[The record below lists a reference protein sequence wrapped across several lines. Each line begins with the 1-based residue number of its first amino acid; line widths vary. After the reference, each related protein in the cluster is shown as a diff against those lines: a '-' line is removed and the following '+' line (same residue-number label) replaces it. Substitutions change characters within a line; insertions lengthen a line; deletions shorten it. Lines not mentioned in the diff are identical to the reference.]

1 MNKRNK
7 ICALI
12 ATCIIAVAGTLAGCN
27 NNEANENSTSEKN
40 KLTSDNKKFVN
51 LNEYILEENK
61 EMQQLLY
68 SFNKDYATA
77 AADNM
82 NKFDTLIA
90 KYGYSFSSKE
100 AIAEYHAI
108 VELEEEYLDKFTAKE
123 LAQIEE
129 LQIKQVMEKEN
140 NL

>member
-7 ICALI
+7 ISTLI
-12 ATCIIAVAGTLAGCN
+12 AACIIAIAGTLAGCN
-27 NNEANENSTSEKN
+27 NKKSE
-40 KLTSDNKKFVN
+40 SDNKVEVN
-51 LNEYILEENK
+51 LNEYFLEENK
-61 EMQQLLY
+61 ELQELLY

-100 AIAEYHAI
+100 AVAEYHAI

-129 LQIKQVMEKEN
+129 LQIKQIMEKEN

>member
-7 ICALI
+7 IGALI
-12 ATCIIAVAGTLAGCN
+12 VACIIAIAGTLAGCN
-27 NNEANENSTSEKN
+27 NKKSE
-40 KLTSDNKKFVN
+40 SDNKVEVN

-61 EMQQLLY
+61 ELQELLY

-77 AADNM
+77 VADNM

-100 AIAEYHAI
+100 AVTEYNAI
-108 VELEEEYLDKFTAKE
+108 VEQEEEYLDKFTAEE

-129 LQIKQVMEKEN
+129 LQIKQIMEKEN

>member
-1 MNKRNK
+1 MNRRNK
-7 ICALI
+7 IGALI
-12 ATCIIAVAGTLAGCN
+12 ATCIIAIAGTLAGCN
-27 NNEANENSTSEKN
+27 NKKSE
-40 KLTSDNKKFVN
+40 SDNKVEVN
-51 LNEYILEENK
+51 LNEYFLEENK
-61 EMQQLLY
+61 ELQELLY

-100 AIAEYHAI
+100 AVAEYHAI

-129 LQIKQVMEKEN
+129 LQIKQIMEKGN

>member
-1 MNKRNK
+1 MNRRNK
-7 ICALI
+7 IGALI
-12 ATCIIAVAGTLAGCN
+12 VACIIAIAGTLAGCN
-27 NNEANENSTSEKN
+27 NKKSE
-40 KLTSDNKKFVN
+40 SDNKVEVN
-51 LNEYILEENK
+51 LNEYFFEENK
-61 EMQQLLY
+61 ELRELLY

-100 AIAEYHAI
+100 AVAKYHAI

-129 LQIKQVMEKEN
+129 LQIKQIMEKEN

>member
-1 MNKRNK
+1 MNRRNK
-7 ICALI
+7 IGALTV
-12 ATCIIAVAGTLAGCN
+12 ACIIAIAGTLPGCYN
-27 NNEANENSTSEKN
+27 KKSE
-40 KLTSDNKKFVN
+40 SDNKVEVN
-51 LNEYILEENK
+51 LNEYFLEENK
-61 EMQQLLY
+61 ELRELLY

-77 AADNM
+77 VADNM
-82 NKFDTLIA
+82 KKFDTLIA

-100 AIAEYHAI
+100 AVAEYNAI

-129 LQIKQVMEKEN
+129 LQIKQIMEKEN

>member
-1 MNKRNK
+1 MNRRNK
-7 ICALI
+7 IGALI
-12 ATCIIAVAGTLAGCN
+12 VACIIAVAGTLPGCN
-27 NNEANENSTSEKN
+27 NKKSE
-40 KLTSDNKKFVN
+40 SDNKVEVN
-51 LNEYILEENK
+51 LNEYFLEENK
-61 EMQQLLY
+61 ELQELLY

-100 AIAEYHAI
+100 AVAEYHAI
-108 VELEEEYLDKFTAKE
+108 VELEEEYLDKFTAEE

-129 LQIKQVMEKEN
+129 LQIKQIMEKEN

>member
-7 ICALI
+7 FMALA
-12 ATCIIAVAGTLAGCN
+12 ATGIIAVAGTLPGCN
-27 NNEANENSTSEKN
+27 NKKSE
-40 KLTSDNKKFVN
+40 SDNKVEVN
-51 LNEYILEENK
+51 LNEYFLEENK
-61 EMQQLLY
+61 ELQELLY

-100 AIAEYHAI
+100 AVAEYHAI

-129 LQIKQVMEKEN
+129 LQIKQIMEKEN

>member
-1 MNKRNK
+1 MNRRNK
-7 ICALI
+7 IGALI
-12 ATCIIAVAGTLAGCN
+12 VACIIAVAGTLPGCN
-27 NNEANENSTSEKN
+27 NKKSE
-40 KLTSDNKKFVN
+40 SDNKVEVN
-51 LNEYILEENK
+51 LNEYFLEENK
-61 EMQQLLY
+61 ELQELLY

-100 AIAEYHAI
+100 AVAEYHAI

-140 NL
+140 NQ

>member
-1 MNKRNK
+1 MNRRNK
-7 ICALI
+7 IGALI
-12 ATCIIAVAGTLAGCN
+12 VACIIAIAGTLAGCN
-27 NNEANENSTSEKN
+27 NKKSE
-40 KLTSDNKKFVN
+40 SDNKVEVN
-51 LNEYILEENK
+51 LNEYFFEENK
-61 EMQQLLY
+61 ELRELLY

-100 AIAEYHAI
+100 AVAEYHAI

-129 LQIKQVMEKEN
+129 LQIKQIMEKEN

>member
-7 ICALI
+7 ISTLI
-12 ATCIIAVAGTLAGCN
+12 AACIIAIAGTLAGCN
-27 NNEANENSTSEKN
+27 NKKSE
-40 KLTSDNKKFVN
+40 SDNKVEVN
-51 LNEYILEENK
+51 LNEYFLEENK
-61 EMQQLLY
+61 ELQELLY

-77 AADNM
+77 VADNM

-100 AIAEYHAI
+100 AVAEYHAI

-129 LQIKQVMEKEN
+129 LQIKQIMEKEN

>member
-1 MNKRNK
+1 MNRRNK
-7 ICALI
+7 IGALI
-12 ATCIIAVAGTLAGCN
+12 VACIIAVAGTLPGCN
-27 NNEANENSTSEKN
+27 NKKSE
-40 KLTSDNKKFVN
+40 SDNKVEVN
-51 LNEYILEENK
+51 LNEYFLEENK
-61 EMQQLLY
+61 ELQELLY

-100 AIAEYHAI
+100 AVAEYHAI
-108 VELEEEYLDKFTAKE
+108 VEQEEEYLDKFTAKE

-129 LQIKQVMEKEN
+129 LQIKQIMEKEN

>member
-1 MNKRNK
+1 MNRRNK
-7 ICALI
+7 IGALI
-12 ATCIIAVAGTLAGCN
+12 VACIIAVAGTLPGCN
-27 NNEANENSTSEKN
+27 NKKSE
-40 KLTSDNKKFVN
+40 SDNKVEVN
-51 LNEYILEENK
+51 LNEYFLEENK
-61 EMQQLLY
+61 ELQELLY

-100 AIAEYHAI
+100 AVAEYHAI
-108 VELEEEYLDKFTAKE
+108 VEQEEEYLDKFTAEE

>member
-7 ICALI
+7 ISTLI
-12 ATCIIAVAGTLAGCN
+12 AACIVAIAGTLAGCN
-27 NNEANENSTSEKN
+27 NKKSE
-40 KLTSDNKKFVN
+40 SDNKVEVN
-51 LNEYILEENK
+51 LNEYFLEENK
-61 EMQQLLY
+61 ELQELLY

-100 AIAEYHAI
+100 AVAEYHAI

-129 LQIKQVMEKEN
+129 LQIKQIMEKEN

>member
-1 MNKRNK
+1 MIYITSK
-7 ICALI
+7 IKFMALI
-12 ATCIIAVAGTLAGCN
+12 ATCIIAVASTLAGCN
-27 NNEANENSTSEKN
+27 NKKSE
-40 KLTSDNKKFVN
+40 SDNKVEVN
-51 LNEYILEENK
+51 LNEYFLEENK
-61 EMQQLLY
+61 ELRELLY

-100 AIAEYHAI
+100 AVEEYNAI
-108 VELEEEYLDKFTAKE
+108 VELEEEYLDKFTAEE

-129 LQIKQVMEKEN
+129 LQIKQAMEKEN

>member
-7 ICALI
+7 FMAL
-12 ATCIIAVAGTLAGCN
+12 AAAGTIAVAGTLPGCN
-27 NNEANENSTSEKN
+27 NKKSE
-40 KLTSDNKKFVN
+40 SDNKVEVN
-51 LNEYILEENK
+51 LNEYFLEENK
-61 EMQQLLY
+61 ELQKLLY

-77 AADNM
+77 VADNTK
-82 NKFDTLIA
+82 KFDTLIA

-100 AIAEYHAI
+100 AVAEYHAI

-129 LQIKQVMEKEN
+129 LQIKQIMEKEN

>member
-7 ICALI
+7 IGALI
-12 ATCIIAVAGTLAGCN
+12 VACIIAIAGTLAGCN
-27 NNEANENSTSEKN
+27 NKKSE
-40 KLTSDNKKFVN
+40 SDNKVEVN

-77 AADNM
+77 VADNM
-82 NKFDTLIA
+82 NKFDTIIA

-100 AIAEYHAI
+100 AVAEYHAI
-108 VELEEEYLDKFTAKE
+108 VEQEEEYLDKFTAEE

-129 LQIKQVMEKEN
+129 LQIKQIMEKEN
-140 NL
+140 N

>member
-1 MNKRNK
+1 MNRRNK
-7 ICALI
+7 ISTLI
-12 ATCIIAVAGTLAGCN
+12 AACIIAIAGTLAGCN
-27 NNEANENSTSEKN
+27 NKKSE
-40 KLTSDNKKFVN
+40 SDNKVEVN
-51 LNEYILEENK
+51 LNEYFLEENK
-61 EMQQLLY
+61 ELRELLY

-100 AIAEYHAI
+100 AVAEYHTI
-108 VELEEEYLDKFTAKE
+108 VEQEEEYLDKFTAKE

-129 LQIKQVMEKEN
+129 LQIKQIMEKEN

>member
-7 ICALI
+7 FMAL
-12 ATCIIAVAGTLAGCN
+12 AAAGIIAVAGTLPGCN
-27 NNEANENSTSEKN
+27 NKKSE
-40 KLTSDNKKFVN
+40 SDNKVEVN
-51 LNEYILEENK
+51 LNEYFLEENK
-61 EMQQLLY
+61 ELQELLY

-100 AIAEYHAI
+100 AVAEYHAI

>member
-7 ICALI
+7 FMAL
-12 ATCIIAVAGTLAGCN
+12 AAAGIIAVAGTLPGCN
-27 NNEANENSTSEKN
+27 NKKSE
-40 KLTSDNKKFVN
+40 SDNKVEVN
-51 LNEYILEENK
+51 LNEYFLEENK
-61 EMQQLLY
+61 ELQELLY

-100 AIAEYHAI
+100 AVAEYHAI
-108 VELEEEYLDKFTAKE
+108 VEVEEEYLDKFTAKE

-129 LQIKQVMEKEN
+129 LQIKQIMEKEN

>member
-7 ICALI
+7 FMAL
-12 ATCIIAVAGTLAGCN
+12 AAAGIIAVAGTLPGCN
-27 NNEANENSTSEKN
+27 NKKSESGN
-40 KLTSDNKKFVN
+40 KVEVN
-51 LNEYILEENK
+51 LNEYFLEENK
-61 EMQQLLY
+61 ELQELLY

-100 AIAEYHAI
+100 AVAEYHTI

-129 LQIKQVMEKEN
+129 LQIKQIMEKEN

>member
-7 ICALI
+7 FMAL
-12 ATCIIAVAGTLAGCN
+12 AAAGIIAVAGTLPGCN
-27 NNEANENSTSEKN
+27 NKKSE
-40 KLTSDNKKFVN
+40 SDNKVEVN
-51 LNEYILEENK
+51 LNEYFLEENK
-61 EMQQLLY
+61 ELRELLY

-90 KYGYSFSSKE
+90 KYGYSFSSE
-100 AIAEYHAI
+100 DAIAEYNAI
-108 VELEEEYLDKFTAKE
+108 VELEEEYLEKFTAEE

-129 LQIKQVMEKEN
+129 LQIKQIMEKEN

>member
-7 ICALI
+7 ISTLI
-12 ATCIIAVAGTLAGCN
+12 AACIVARAGTLAGCN
-27 NNEANENSTSEKN
+27 NKKSE
-40 KLTSDNKKFVN
+40 SDNKVEVN
-51 LNEYILEENK
+51 LNEYFLEENK
-61 EMQQLLY
+61 ELQELLY

-100 AIAEYHAI
+100 AVAEYHTI
-108 VELEEEYLDKFTAKE
+108 VEQEEEYLDKFTAKE

-129 LQIKQVMEKEN
+129 LQIKQIMEKEN

>member
-7 ICALI
+7 ISTLI
-12 ATCIIAVAGTLAGCN
+12 AACIVAIAGTLAGCN
-27 NNEANENSTSEKN
+27 NKKSE
-40 KLTSDNKKFVN
+40 SDNKVEVN
-51 LNEYILEENK
+51 LNEYFLEENK
-61 EMQQLLY
+61 ELQELLY

-90 KYGYSFSSKE
+90 KYGYSFSSNE
-100 AIAEYHAI
+100 AVAEYHAI
-108 VELEEEYLDKFTAKE
+108 VEQEEEYLDKFTAEE

>member
-1 MNKRNK
+1 MNRRNK
-7 ICALI
+7 IGALI
-12 ATCIIAVAGTLAGCN
+12 VACIIAVAGTLPGCN
-27 NNEANENSTSEKN
+27 NKKSE
-40 KLTSDNKKFVN
+40 SDNKVEVN
-51 LNEYILEENK
+51 LNEYFLEENK
-61 EMQQLLY
+61 ELQELLY

-90 KYGYSFSSKE
+90 KYGYSFSSKK
-100 AIAEYHAI
+100 AVAEYNAI
-108 VELEEEYLDKFTAKE
+108 VEQEEEYLDKFTAEE

-129 LQIKQVMEKEN
+129 LQIKQIMEKEN

>member
-7 ICALI
+7 IGALI
-12 ATCIIAVAGTLAGCN
+12 VACIIAIAGTLAGCN
-27 NNEANENSTSEKN
+27 NKKSE
-40 KLTSDNKKFVN
+40 SDNKVEVN

-68 SFNKDYATA
+68 SFNKDYATSV
-77 AADNM
+77 ADNM

-100 AIAEYHAI
+100 AVTEYNAI
-108 VELEEEYLDKFTAKE
+108 VEQEEEYLDKFTAEE

-129 LQIKQVMEKEN
+129 LQIKQIMEKEN

>member
-7 ICALI
+7 FMAL
-12 ATCIIAVAGTLAGCN
+12 AAAGIIAVAGTLPGCN
-27 NNEANENSTSEKN
+27 NKKSE
-40 KLTSDNKKFVN
+40 SDNKVEVN
-51 LNEYILEENK
+51 LNEYFLEENK
-61 EMQQLLY
+61 ELQELLY

-90 KYGYSFSSKE
+90 KYGYNFSSKE
-100 AIAEYHAI
+100 AVAEYHAI

-129 LQIKQVMEKEN
+129 LQIKQIMEKEN

>member
-7 ICALI
+7 ISTLI
-12 ATCIIAVAGTLAGCN
+12 AACIIAVAGTLPGCN
-27 NNEANENSTSEKN
+27 NKKSE
-40 KLTSDNKKFVN
+40 SDNKVEVN
-51 LNEYILEENK
+51 LNEYFLEENK
-61 EMQQLLY
+61 ELRELLY

-77 AADNM
+77 VADNM
-82 NKFDTLIA
+82 KKFDTLIA

-100 AIAEYHAI
+100 AVTEYNAI
-108 VELEEEYLDKFTAKE
+108 VEQEEEYLDKFTAEE

-129 LQIKQVMEKEN
+129 LQIKQIMEKEN

>member
-1 MNKRNK
+1 MNRRNK
-7 ICALI
+7 IGALI
-12 ATCIIAVAGTLAGCN
+12 VACIIAVAGTLPGCN
-27 NNEANENSTSEKN
+27 NKKSE
-40 KLTSDNKKFVN
+40 SDNKVEVN
-51 LNEYILEENK
+51 LNEYFLEENK
-61 EMQQLLY
+61 ELQELLY

-100 AIAEYHAI
+100 AVAEYHAI
-108 VELEEEYLDKFTAKE
+108 VEQEEEYLDKFTAEE

-129 LQIKQVMEKEN
+129 LQIKQIMEKEN

>member
-27 NNEANENSTSEKN
+27 NKKSE
-40 KLTSDNKKFVN
+40 SDNKVEVN
-51 LNEYILEENK
+51 LNEYFLEENK
-61 EMQQLLY
+61 ELQELLY

-77 AADNM
+77 VADNM

-100 AIAEYHAI
+100 AVAEYHAI

-129 LQIKQVMEKEN
+129 LQIKQIMEKEN

>member
-1 MNKRNK
+1 MNRRNK
-7 ICALI
+7 IGALI
-12 ATCIIAVAGTLAGCN
+12 VACIIAIAGTLAGCN
-27 NNEANENSTSEKN
+27 NKKSE
-40 KLTSDNKKFVN
+40 SDNKVEVN
-51 LNEYILEENK
+51 LNEYFLEENK
-61 EMQQLLY
+61 ELQELLY

-100 AIAEYHAI
+100 AVAEYNAI
-108 VELEEEYLDKFTAKE
+108 VEQEEEYLDKFTAEE

-129 LQIKQVMEKEN
+129 LQIKQIMEKEN

>member
-7 ICALI
+7 FMAL
-12 ATCIIAVAGTLAGCN
+12 AAAGIIAVAGILAGCN
-27 NNEANENSTSEKN
+27 NKKSE
-40 KLTSDNKKFVN
+40 SDNKVEVN
-51 LNEYILEENK
+51 LNEYFLEENK
-61 EMQQLLY
+61 ELQELLY

-100 AIAEYHAI
+100 AVAEYHAI

-129 LQIKQVMEKEN
+129 LQIKQIMEKEN

>member
-7 ICALI
+7 ISTLI
-12 ATCIIAVAGTLAGCN
+12 AACIIAIAGTLAGCN
-27 NNEANENSTSEKN
+27 NKKSE
-40 KLTSDNKKFVN
+40 SDNKVEVN
-51 LNEYILEENK
+51 LNEYFLEENK
-61 EMQQLLY
+61 ELQELLY

-77 AADNM
+77 VADNM

-100 AIAEYHAI
+100 AVTEYNAI
-108 VELEEEYLDKFTAKE
+108 VEQEEEYLDKFTAKE

-129 LQIKQVMEKEN
+129 LQIKQIMEKEN

>member
-1 MNKRNK
+1 MNRRNK
-7 ICALI
+7 IGALTV
-12 ATCIIAVAGTLAGCN
+12 ACIIAIAGTLAGCN
-27 NNEANENSTSEKN
+27 NKKSE
-40 KLTSDNKKFVN
+40 SDNKVEVN
-51 LNEYILEENK
+51 LNEYFLEENK
-61 EMQQLLY
+61 ELRELLY

-82 NKFDTLIA
+82 NKFDTIIA

-100 AIAEYHAI
+100 AVAEYNAI
-108 VELEEEYLDKFTAKE
+108 VEQEEEYLDKFTAEE

-129 LQIKQVMEKEN
+129 LQIKQIMEKEN

>member
-7 ICALI
+7 FMTLA
-12 ATCIIAVAGTLAGCN
+12 AAGIIAVAGILPGCN
-27 NNEANENSTSEKN
+27 NKKSE
-40 KLTSDNKKFVN
+40 SDNKVEVN
-51 LNEYILEENK
+51 LNEYFLEENK
-61 EMQQLLY
+61 ELQELLY

-100 AIAEYHAI
+100 AVAEYHAI

-129 LQIKQVMEKEN
+129 LQIKQIMEKEN

>member
-27 NNEANENSTSEKN
+27 NKKSE
-40 KLTSDNKKFVN
+40 SDNKVEVN
-51 LNEYILEENK
+51 LNEYFLEENK
-61 EMQQLLY
+61 ELQELLY

-77 AADNM
+77 VADNM

-100 AIAEYHAI
+100 AVAEYHAI
-108 VELEEEYLDKFTAKE
+108 VELEEEYLDKFTAEE

-129 LQIKQVMEKEN
+129 LQIKQIMEKEN